1 MKQNENNIPFIDKNG
16 NKCYIDKEG
25 NIVNCVSKFNKFFD
39 IVADMI
45 QTFLIKIKVIKTNG
59 VNYEG
64 KHSLDGPN
72 FKNPITYLVLPI
84 VILITIVQGVVWIIQ
99 DIFNIK
105 R

>member
-1 MKQNENNIPFIDKNG
+1 MKISEIKFSELYESITDK
-16 NKCYIDKEG
+16 
-25 NIVNCVSKFNKFFD
+25 V
-39 IVADMI
+39 

-64 KHSLDGPN
+64 KPSLDGPN

-84 VILITIVQGVVWIIQ
+84 AILITILQGVVWIIQ